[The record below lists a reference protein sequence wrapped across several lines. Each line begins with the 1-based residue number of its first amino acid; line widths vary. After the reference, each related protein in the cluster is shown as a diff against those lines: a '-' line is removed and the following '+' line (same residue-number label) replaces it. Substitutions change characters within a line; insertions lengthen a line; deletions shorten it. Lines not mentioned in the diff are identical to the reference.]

1 MRAPTLESGDIPQY
15 IPTCEVNAMASLY
28 IKDAETAALAA
39 ELARRMK
46 TTKTEAV
53 RTALREK
60 TASFAPDKPGPAPDI
75 IEWLRERRR
84 THPLPP
90 DNGTADKAFFDELWG
105 EPD

>member
-1 MRAPTLESGDIPQY
+1 
-15 IPTCEVNAMASLY
+15 MASLY

-39 ELARRMK
+39 ELAKRLG

-60 TASFAPDKPGPAPDI
+60 RASFAAESPAPDI
-75 IEWLRERRR
+75 VEWLRERRR

-90 DNGTADKAFFDELWG
+90 DNGTADKAFFDEMWG
-105 EPD
+105 EDPD

>member
-1 MRAPTLESGDIPQY
+1 
-15 IPTCEVNAMASLY
+15 MASLY
-28 IKDAETAALAA
+28 IKDQETAALAA
-39 ELARRMK
+39 EVARRLG

-60 TASFAPDKPGPAPDI
+60 KASFAPENNGPAPDI
-75 IEWLRERRR
+75 VEWLRERRR

-90 DNGTADKAFFDELWG
+90 ETGFQADKAFFDALWG